1 MTKRIF
7 RSTFIVA
14 LVVFI
19 ASLILI
25 MGVLYGYFSG
35 TQKAQLKMQTSL
47 AAQGVSHEG
56 IGYFDGLKASDYR
69 ITWIGADGAVLYDD
83 RKDSGE
89 MENHMEREE
98 IKEAFES
105 GYGESQRYSD
115 TLMERSLYAA
125 VKLEDGTVL
134 RLSVAQSS
142 IFTLILG
149 MAQPICVVFA
159 VTIVLSLVLSYRLSR
174 KIVEPLNKLDLDS
187 PLSNDE
193 YDEISPLL
201 RRIESQQKQLKRQA
215 NQLQKKQDEF
225 AAITGNMNEGLIL
238 LNPKGTVIGINAAAV
253 KLLDM
258 DDFCVG
264 KNILAV
270 NRNGRLQEVVF
281 KAIAG
286 NKAEGIMEI
295 DDRRYQI
302 DANPII
308 SDEAVSGA
316 VLLIFDVTERERAEQ
331 MRREFTANVSH
342 ELKTPLHSISGYA
355 EIMKSDMVAEKD
367 VKPFAEKI
375 YSEAQRMV
383 RLVEDIINL
392 SHLDEGAMDLKYEKV
407 DMYDMAEAVA
417 ASLRGEAASSGVSL
431 ELVGAHVV
439 IDAIPQLLRGIIY
452 NLCDNGIKYNRSGG
466 KVTLCI
472 SSEGSD
478 NVITVKDTGIGISPE
493 HQSRIF
499 ERFYRVDKS
508 HSKEVGGTG
517 LGLSIVKHA
526 AKIHNAKIE
535 ISSALNCG
543 TEISVRFPKKQSFY

>member
-7 RSTFIVA
+7 RSTFFVA
-14 LVVFI
+14 LLVFI
-19 ASLILI
+19 ACLILI

-35 TQKAQLKMQTSL
+35 TQKAQLKMQTTL
-47 AAQGVSHEG
+47 AAQGVTHEG
-56 IGYFDGLKASDYR
+56 LDYFDGLEASAYR
-69 ITWIGADGAVLYDD
+69 ITWIDTDGTVLYDD
-83 RKDSGE
+83 HSDSAG

-115 TLMERSLYAA
+115 TLMERSLYSAER
-125 VKLEDGTVL
+125 LSDGTVL
-134 RLSVAQSS
+134 RLSIAQNS

-149 MAQPICVVFA
+149 MAQPICMVFA
-159 VTIVLSLVLSYRLSR
+159 VVIVLSLILSYRLSK

-201 RRIESQQKQLKRQA
+201 RRIDSQQKQLKRQA

-225 AAITGNMNEGLIL
+225 TAITDNMNEGLIL
-238 LNPKGTVIGINAAAV
+238 LNPKGTILGINIAAAN
-253 KLLDM
+253 LFDA
-258 DDFCVG
+258 DNFCIG
-264 KNILAV
+264 KNILTV
-270 NRNGRLQEVVF
+270 NRNSKLQEVVF
-281 KAIAG
+281 RAVAG
-286 NKAEGIMEI
+286 DKSETTIEI
-295 DDRRYQI
+295 KDRHYQI
-302 DANPII
+302 DASPII

-316 VLLIFDVTERERAEQ
+316 ALLIFDVTERETAEQ

-355 EIMKSDMVAEKD
+355 EIMKSDMVADKD
-367 VKPFAEKI
+367 IKPFAEKI

-383 RLVEDIINL
+383 QLVEDIINL

-407 DMYDMAEAVA
+407 DMYDMAKAVTD
-417 ASLRGEAASSGVSL
+417 SLRDEAASAGVSM
-431 ELVGAHVV
+431 ELTGGHTAT
-439 IDAIPQLLRGIIY
+439 DAIPQLLRGIIY
-452 NLCDNGIKYNRSGG
+452 NLCDNGIKYNREGG
-466 KVTLCI
+466 KVDVCI
-472 SSEGSD
+472 KGGDAED
-478 NVITVKDTGIGISPE
+478 IITVSDTGIGISPE

-526 AKIHNAKIE
+526 AKVHNAKIE
-535 ISSALNCG
+535 ITSSLGKG
-543 TEISVRFPKKQSFY
+543 TKITVRFPKK